1 MGGDIFQITVELPDN
16 DMKVY
21 ELRII
26 DVGGGYDVSRVVDGA
41 VDSKGLDYLGFKIN
55 IGREAT
61 L

>member
-1 MGGDIFQITVELPDN
+1 
-16 DMKVY
+16 MKVY

-41 VDSKGLDYLGFKIN
+41 VGSKGLDYLGFKIN